1 MPGVLVVHWWRC
13 ALVPFRTWSNSLFT
27 LVFFFLFSSLF
38 FFKLL
43 IEKKPCL
50 CSWAG
55 LSAEEIYRA
64 VVKAKKQPPQY
75 ASVVGGG
82 IPRELWKMIGE
93 CLQFKPS
100 KRPTFNA
107 MLAIFLRHLQE
118 IPRSPPA
125 SPDK

>member
-1 MPGVLVVHWWRC
+1 MVEL
-13 ALVPFRTWSNSLFT
+13 LNYKLYSL
-27 LVFFFLFSSLF
+27 
-38 FFKLL
+38 
-43 IEKKPCL
+43 CR
-50 CSWAG
+50 WAG

-64 VVKAKKQPPQY
+64 VKSRRLPPQY
-75 ASVVGGG
+75 ASVVGVG

-93 CLQFKPS
+93 CLQFKAS

-125 SPDK
+125 SPEK

>member
-1 MPGVLVVHWWRC
+1 LYIGGDVHGFHSVRGATHSLINFISSVL
-13 ALVPFRTWSNSLFT
+13 PSFSK
-27 LVFFFLFSSLF
+27 FLSAKS
-38 FFKLL
+38 
-43 IEKKPCL
+43 I

-64 VVKAKKQPPQY
+64 VVKAKKLPPQY

-100 KRPTFNA
+100 KRPTFSA